1 MKRLLSVL
9 LLLSGPTIAY
19 AQEERVRWQRQ
30 DSRAESRLSLFH
42 STKSLNLPTAET
54 MQKGVFLFEISHR
67 FLPPLSEGPKGLW
80 GLDGPAHIRF
90 ALGYALTNSF
100 MVTLAR
106 SNEADNLDL
115 ELKYGGLTIDNDW
128 LPLMLGLVG
137 GASWNTDV
145 AERNAG
151 DHRNFQF
158 YGQFVA
164 NTVIDGR
171 LGIGVVPSFVHNA
184 VLEEVDATQTFSMGF
199 YAHYYV
205 SDLLAL
211 IFEWNVS
218 EPLESLPYNAVSFGI
233 HLETGGHFFKI
244 FLTNATSL
252 NASQFLPGASNAFA
266 ADELR
271 LAFNIVRLLH

>member
-1 MKRLLSVL
+1 MKRVLNILVLLSWT
-9 LLLSGPTIAY
+9 TIAH
-19 AQEERVRWQRQ
+19 AQEEGPRWQRQ
-30 DSRAESRLSLFH
+30 DSRVDSRLSLFH
-42 STKSLNLPTAET
+42 STRSLNLPTAET
-54 MQKGVFLFEISHR
+54 MQKGVFQFDISHR
-67 FLPPLSEGPKGLW
+67 FLPPLSEGTKGLW

-90 ALGYALTNSF
+90 ALGYAPTNSL

-106 SNEADNLDL
+106 SNENDNLDL
-115 ELKYGGLTIDNDW
+115 EMKYGGVAIDNDW

-145 AERNAG
+145 AGRTAG

-158 YGQFVA
+158 YGQLVA
-164 NTVIDGR
+164 NTVVDGR
-171 LGIGVVPSFVHNA
+171 LGIGVVPAFVHNA
-184 VLEEVDATQTFSMGF
+184 VVEEADATQTFSLGL
-199 YAHYYV
+199 YSHYYL

-211 IFEWNVS
+211 IAEWNLS
-218 EPLESLPYNAVSFGI
+218 ESLEGSPHNAASIGF

-252 NASQFLPGASNAFA
+252 NASQFLPGATNAFV

-271 LAFNIVRLLH
+271 LAFNIVRLLY

>member
-1 MKRLLSVL
+1 MKPLLSVV
-9 LLLSGPTIAY
+9 LLLSWTAIAH
-19 AQEERVRWQRQ
+19 AQEEEVRWQRQ
-30 DSRAESRLSLFH
+30 QRRAESRPDLFH
-42 STKSLNLPTAET
+42 ATKSLNLPTAET
-54 MQKGVFLFEISHR
+54 VQKGGVQFDISHR
-67 FLPPLSEGPKGLW
+67 FLPPLSEGTKGLW

-106 SNEADNLDL
+106 SNEDDNLDL
-115 ELKYGGLTIDNDW
+115 ELKYGGLAIENDW

-145 AERNAG
+145 AGRTVG

-158 YGQFVA
+158 YGQLVV
-164 NTVIDGR
+164 NTVIDDR
-171 LGIGVVPSFVHNA
+171 LGIGFVPSFVHNA
-184 VLEEVDATQTFSMGF
+184 VFEEVSATEAFSWGF

-211 IFEWNVS
+211 LAEWNVS
-218 EPLESLPYNAVSFGI
+218 DSLETFPYNAASIGFQ
-233 HLETGGHFFKI
+233 LETGGHFFKI

-252 NASQFLPGASNAFA
+252 NASQFLPGASNRFAF
-266 ADELR
+266 DELR
-271 LAFNIVRLLH
+271 LAFNTVRLLH